1 MDPVFTIKSASVRT
15 EVGNSI
21 GELRPDKRLGLSRG
35 SWTQIMEIATCKRL
49 DMIVNSS
56 ANLRMINVCDEEKGI
71 LKDEDMGNKKQLRGR
86 WQRPP
91 TRNWEG
97 SSWPWE
103 TEFCQRVF
111 FAVFRSVWH
120 NENFVVAVAHLDF
133 LFHTFLEHS
142 LVAELLTHRN
152 CKCNY
157 LR

>member
-71 LKDEDMGNKKQLRGR
+71 LKDEDMGNKNSWGEGDHPSSHQKLGRKQL
-86 WQRPP
+86 
-91 TRNWEG
+91 TLRNRVF
-97 SSWPWE
+97 P
-103 TEFCQRVF
+103 RVF

-120 NENFVVAVAHLDF
+120 NENFVVAVASWFFVPHISGTLSCCRAFDPSK
-133 LFHTFLEHS
+133 LQ
-142 LVAELLTHRN
+142 V
-152 CKCNY
+152 
-157 LR
+157 

>member
-1 MDPVFTIKSASVRT
+1 MDPFFTIKSASVRT

-56 ANLRMINVCDEEKGI
+56 ANLSMINVCDEEKGI
-71 LKDEDMGNKKQLRGR
+71 LKDEDMGNKNSWGEGDNILPPEIGKEAADLENLQFFVLFDTTKTLLLQLL
-86 WQRPP
+86 
-91 TRNWEG
+91 
-97 SSWPWE
+97 
-103 TEFCQRVF
+103 
-111 FAVFRSVWH
+111 
-120 NENFVVAVAHLDF
+120 LDF

-152 CKCNY
+152 CKCNS